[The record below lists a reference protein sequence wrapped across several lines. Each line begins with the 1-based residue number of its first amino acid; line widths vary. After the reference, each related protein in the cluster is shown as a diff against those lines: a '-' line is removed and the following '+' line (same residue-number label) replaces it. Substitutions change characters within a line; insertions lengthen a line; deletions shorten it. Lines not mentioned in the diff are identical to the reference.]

1 MWDFRTRLSEG
12 EKNELVP
19 STYRLGKQT
28 LRCQRC
34 QSSRAEHWMNAPPI
48 APLPSCFSWCVPPLY
63 PSLSL
68 SLLLSPS
75 VSWNITVGQKSPHW
89 RLRGCIMRINELEVN
104 MQVVCCLP
112 LYTSQPIGFHQKLRW
127 IVSQKKA
134 QTMPRSVLFIQ
145 SRISKAISKDLT
157 RTFIPIRNILF
168 IRFLSPSLVFISSE
182 GDGDDPVC
190 EIAFVVSFHT

>member
-1 MWDFRTRLSEG
+1 
-12 EKNELVP
+12 
-19 STYRLGKQT
+19 
-28 LRCQRC
+28 
-34 QSSRAEHWMNAPPI
+34 
-48 APLPSCFSWCVPPLY
+48 
-63 PSLSL
+63 
-68 SLLLSPS
+68 
-75 VSWNITVGQKSPHW
+75 
-89 RLRGCIMRINELEVN
+89 MRINELEVN
-104 MQVVCCLP
+104 MQAVCCLP

-134 QTMPRSVLFIQ
+134 QTMPRGVLFIQ